1 MGNFTFFTQI
11 SLMVTLTIFFLFT
24 SNFSY
29 INYRKIRYIIDHLYI
44 LSCFPIYFLCCLFV
58 PQFLNE
64 EINIFVGTV
73 YIVIPVEG
81 TRGIANMTDRRAGH
95 ANFF

>member
-1 MGNFTFFTQI
+1 MGYFTFFTQI
-11 SLMVTLTIFFLFT
+11 SLMVTLTIFFCSPAIFL
-24 SNFSY
+24 N

-44 LSCFPIYFLCCLFV
+44 LSCFPDYFLFCLFV

>member
-1 MGNFTFFTQI
+1 MGYFTFFTQI

-24 SNFSY
+24 SNFSN

-44 LSCFPIYFLCCLFV
+44 LSCFPDYFLFCLFV

-95 ANFF
+95 ATFF